1 MEGKGYLSRFVCTSP
16 FRHLFPISGDKNV
29 FFSSSHRGG
38 HLSHG
43 KFMTYF

>member
-29 FFSSSHRGG
+29 FFLPRTREGIF
-38 HLSHG
+38 L
-43 KFMTYF
+43 MENL